1 MTIKLEMLRCFQAVA
16 RQGTLA
22 GAAGVLGRTPSAVS
36 MMLTQFE
43 RSLGADLFEADR
55 KNRLTPLGLRVL
67 EEADRA
73 LGAFDRSVQAMA
85 QHARSTAGTV
95 RLAVV
100 PSVTVAL
107 LPRAIAAF
115 RVVAPEVR
123 LEISDGDSATVIRHL
138 HFDEAELGV
147 ASGQA
152 GDGSVMKSP
161 AGRNAPWPGLIS
173 EPLCTDP
180 LGIVCRRD
188 GQVMALGSDAGWGA
202 LKSEALIANPLC
214 AAVDHVVVHAMLA
227 ASVLS
232 ARNTSTL
239 LALVRRGLGVTVLP
253 RDAVPPDDQE
263 LGFLCPQDP
272 PATRDLLL
280 IRSET
285 RALSPAAEAFAA
297 ILRRTVGIRPDAL

>member
-1 MTIKLEMLRCFQAVA
+1 MTIRLEMLRCFQAVA

-36 MMLTQFE
+36 MMLAQFQQT
-43 RSLGADLFEADR
+43 LGADLFESDR

-73 LGAFDRSVQAMA
+73 LGAFDRSVQAMGRHA
-85 QHARSTAGTV
+85 QSTAGTV

-115 RVVAPEVR
+115 RAVAPEVR
-123 LEISDGDSATVIRHL
+123 LEISDSDTVAVIRHL
-138 HFDEAELGV
+138 QFDEADLGV
-147 ASGQA
+147 VSGPVGQQ
-152 GDGSVMKSP
+152 G
-161 AGRNAPWPGLIS
+161 PGLAAEVLRI
-173 EPLCTDP
+173 DP

-188 GQVMALGSDAGWGA
+188 GAVMAAGRDAGWGA
-202 LKSEALIANPLC
+202 LRCEALIANPLC
-214 AAVDHVVVHAMLA
+214 TAIDHPELRALLA

-239 LALVRRGLGVTVLP
+239 LALLRRGLGATVLP
-253 RDAVPPDDQE
+253 RDAVPANDPD
-263 LGFLCPQDP
+263 LAFWCPQDL
-272 PATRDLLL
+272 PATRDLLMV
-280 IRSET
+280 RSEA

-297 ILRRTVGIRPDAL
+297 ILRETASAHADAP